1 MKSVLC
7 DMLGIS
13 YPIFQGGMAWVADWS
28 LASAV
33 TNAGGLG
40 ILSAGTAPVDY
51 VREQVRRTRAA
62 VGGKPFGVNVMLLS
76 PTCDE
81 IASMLAEERV
91 PLVTT
96 GAGMPR
102 HMELW
107 KTAGMKVFPVIP
119 SVAIAKKMERMGA
132 DGVVAEGGEA
142 GGHVGDL
149 TTMTLVP
156 QVTAAV
162 SIPVL
167 AAGGIADGRGI
178 AAALMLG
185 ACGVQVGT
193 RFLVAKECTAHQN
206 YKNKVLKATDIGTMT
221 TGGSLGHPVRA
232 LRSPFTRQ
240 FLKNERDPGMTLEEV
255 EAFGAGALRKA
266 VVDGNEREGC
276 FMAGQSAGMVTCEQS
291 CREIIEE
298 MFAQADQVL
307 RGAAKWVD

>member
-1 MKSVLC
+1 MKSPLC
-7 DMLGIS
+7 DLLGIE

-40 ILSAGTAPVDY
+40 ILSAGTAPVDF
-51 VREQVRRTRAA
+51 VREQVRRTKAA
-62 VGGKPFGVNVMLLS
+62 VGNKPFGVNVMLLS

-81 IASMLAEERV
+81 VAPMLIEEGV
-91 PLVTT
+91 PVVTT

-102 HMELW
+102 YMEMW
-107 KTAGMKVFPVIP
+107 KSAGMKVFPVIP
-119 SVAIAKKMERMGA
+119 SVAIARKMERMGA

-149 TTMTLVP
+149 TTMTLTP
-156 QVTAAV
+156 QVTSAV

-178 AAALMLG
+178 AAARMLG

-193 RFLVAKECTAHQN
+193 RFLVATECTVHQN
-206 YKNKVLKATDIGTMT
+206 YKNKVLKASDIGTMT
-221 TGGSLGHPVRA
+221 TGNSLGHPVRA
-232 LRSPFTRQ
+232 LRTAFTRQ
-240 FLKNERDPGMTLEEV
+240 FLQNERNPDMTLAEV

-266 VVDGNEREGC
+266 VVEGDERDGC
-276 FMAGQSAGMVTCEQS
+276 FMAGQIAGMVTREQS
-291 CREIIEE
+291 CREIIVE
-298 MFAQADQVL
+298 MFTQADEVL
-307 RGAAKWVD
+307 RGAAQWVD